1 MHQKIFVW
9 YISRGWRD
17 HINTSMSSRPSSGL
31 KSSSKLHQETLRSPP
46 ESLSKQDCDRLSQ
59 NKSGVKSTQREEPS
73 SCKQVPLQPC
83 VVIPSRARSQAFN
96 FITLGRF
103 QVDSTITRLRICK
116 LILLLT
122 IKILSIQTA
131 AVFWLA
137 SLICL
142 KTLLNWQA
150 PANILYELTYQYT
163 LGSRST
169 TPIWSHIFPATDY
182 INSRNLRLTVHR
194 SSYLNSPIIYST
206 SIPLIIDDPIVWIF
220 VMVFMFVSHHLL
232 CFAHDC
238 LSKVSPT
245 IQPANYRL
253 T

>member
-1 MHQKIFVW
+1 MSARHSSNLKIDLQRTPPRSG
-9 YISRGWRD
+9 IKQD
-17 HINTSMSSRPSSGL
+17 NTLLSKSKPDLNSESRPELLRPELPRPELSRR
-31 KSSSKLHQETLRSPP
+31 KQEPAQPLVEITPRAQSP
-46 ESLSKQDCDRLSQ
+46 
-59 NKSGVKSTQREEPS
+59 V
-73 SCKQVPLQPC
+73 
-83 VVIPSRARSQAFN
+83 FN
-96 FITLGRF
+96 FITMGRF
-103 QVDSTITRLRICK
+103 QLESTIARAWICK

-137 SLICL
+137 ALICL

-150 PANILYELTYQYT
+150 PANVLYELTYQYT
-163 LGSRST
+163 SGSRST

-182 INSRNLRLTVHR
+182 INSRNLRLAVHR

-206 SIPLIIDDPIVWIF
+206 SIPLIIDNPVVWIF
-220 VMVFMFVSHHLL
+220 VMVLMFVSHHLL

-245 IQPANYRL
+245 IQPANCRL